1 MILGTY
7 EANSHCGKQRASTL
21 FLMVKSTA
29 VGASSAASVI
39 IGKTI
44 GTGDIAR
51 VKEYSGRLQKM
62 FIVIGVLSGI
72 FLFFIRIPVL
82 GLYDLQPATK
92 EMANAFLII
101 LSVVCVGMSYQMPVS
116 SGIIRGGGDPRYGF
130 VTNLISTWGIVM
142 PLSFLGAFV
151 WKLPVVQVVMFLQS
165 D

>member
-1 MILGTY
+1 MIECAVLIAYIAKKDKNLNLKLKDYLQFDRVLAKDYFKVTAPMLFVQGLWGVNTGIADGDSGTY
-7 EANSHCGKQRASTL
+7 EGNSHCGKQRASTL

-72 FLFFIRIPVL
+72 FLFFIRIPSW
-82 GLYDLQPATK
+82 GC
-92 EMANAFLII
+92 MI
-101 LSVVCVGMSYQMPVS
+101 S
-116 SGIIRGGGDPRYGF
+116 S
-130 VTNLISTWGIVM
+130 
-142 PLSFLGAFV
+142 
-151 WKLPVVQVVMFLQS
+151 LPPK
-165 D
+165 